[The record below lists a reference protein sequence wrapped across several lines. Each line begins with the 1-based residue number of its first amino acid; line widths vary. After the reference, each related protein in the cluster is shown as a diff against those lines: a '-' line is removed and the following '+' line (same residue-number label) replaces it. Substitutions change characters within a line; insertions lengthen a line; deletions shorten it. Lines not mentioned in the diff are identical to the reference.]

1 MSEEGKPLRALRRE
15 YLAPVILGA
24 ALVTIIVGA
33 LMFRSPPQGAAPEP
47 AKPVPAEPA
56 PPAPTPDPLPPPA
69 LTRVDLVRQ
78 ANAAAAMA
86 AGEGAAQADDGRALV
101 GRRFVLRLP
110 FGCEGVQP
118 RAGRGQTSALYDA
131 EAQTIRL
138 SARPSDWAGLPV
150 VQSLKDESIEAVEG
164 FWISRP
170 WSFSETC
177 PAHRDDA
184 SATPSPTA
192 PSPETLGLAQFFG
205 AGDSRVLRRGDR
217 AYEHVRRLGGADTGV
232 LTHSYEL
239 VLEGRLRAY
248 PDGRPLR
255 CWSESAEHRPVCLFS
270 VQFERVAFEDA
281 ADGATLAEW
290 RES

>member
-1 MSEEGKPLRALRRE
+1 M
-15 YLAPVILGA
+15 APAILGG
-24 ALVTIIVGA
+24 ALVAIIVGA
-33 LMFRSPPQGAAPEP
+33 LMFRSAPQTKAPEP
-47 AKPVPAEPA
+47 VKPAPAEPA
-56 PPAPTPDPLPPPA
+56 PPAPAPNPLPPPP

-78 ANAAAAMA
+78 ANAAAALA
-86 AGEGAAQADDGRALV
+86 AGEGAGSVDDGRSLV

-150 VQSLKDESIEAVEG
+150 VQTLKDEDIEAVEG

-177 PAHRDDA
+177 PPRRDEA
-184 SATPSPTA
+184 AAPPSPTA

-217 AYEHVRRLGGADTGV
+217 AYEHVRRLGGSDSEV
-232 LTHSYEL
+232 LSHSYEL

-270 VQFERVAFEDA
+270 VQFERVAFEDQ